1 MEMGVVLVGMVMG
14 GIMVEVMVGMR
25 VEEVMAELDGVEL
38 DERALVMDGMVNVDL
53 KEVLASR

>member
-1 MEMGVVLVGMVMG
+1 MGVVLVGMVMG